1 MRSIPNVGKAER
13 RSQNE
18 NIHGTGEYYPYLALH
33 RPIPICSVWVVF
45 SEFLLSYI
53 HVFCGFFSLLS
64 VIILVLGT
72 VIGIL
77 SLSTPTQLLLGEHP
91 AGGCS
96 GWIKCTTCPYCGER
110 EWRASCLKNHMLLA
124 RTKKFAATLNEQ
136 YIVYNGRCWPVARQN
151 VPNRSNISLFPCGNI
166 AIGHRPIPLSHAMY
180 TMLSVSKR
188 PFIINIAEIRFT
200 LYCYIG
206 KVKRALEN

>member
-64 VIILVLGT
+64 VVILVLGT

-77 SLSTPTQLLLGEHP
+77 SLSPPTQLLLGEHP

-110 EWRASCLKNHMLLA
+110 EWEPRVWRIIYFLHVQRNLQQHLMSSILFTM
-124 RTKKFAATLNEQ
+124 
-136 YIVYNGRCWPVARQN
+136 VAVDQLQDKMFQTDL
-151 VPNRSNISLFPCGNI
+151 ISPFFLV
-166 AIGHRPIPLSHAMY
+166 AI
-180 TMLSVSKR
+180 
-188 PFIINIAEIRFT
+188 
-200 LYCYIG
+200 
-206 KVKRALEN
+206 

>member
-53 HVFCGFFSLLS
+53 HVFCGVFSLLS
-64 VIILVLGT
+64 VVILVLGT

-77 SLSTPTQLLLGEHP
+77 SLSPPTQLLLGEHP

-110 EWRASCLKNHMLLA
+110 EWEPRVWRIIYFLHVQ
-124 RTKKFAATLNEQ
+124 RNEQ